1 MELVPLEVDDDI
13 HVFRADGGIDS
24 RTADGFFEQASRL
37 VEGGAHKLIIDCSD
51 LDVVSSAGLAALLR
65 LHARLRTLGGD
76 VRLAAVPGVIAQI
89 LRVTHLDRIF
99 ELHEDVSR
107 AKLSFRPRHDA

>member
-1 MELVPLEVDDDI
+1 MELVPVEVDDDI
-13 HVFRADGGIDS
+13 HVVRADGGIDS
-24 RTADGFFEQASRL
+24 RTADGFLAQASEL
-37 VEGGAHKLIIDCSD
+37 VESGAHKLIIDCSD

-65 LHARLRTLGGD
+65 VHARLRTLGGD

-99 ELHEDVSR
+99 ELHDDVSR
-107 AKLSFRPRHDA
+107 AKLSFRPRDDA